1 MTDQINNLIDFGGV
15 FNTIRQE
22 QRDFIKRE
30 ISILC
35 FEQHELRN
43 ADGSDKVC
51 EDHQNTLDLI
61 DSLDLPGGEQE

>member
-61 DSLDLPGGEQE
+61 DSLDLPGGEQT

>member
-1 MTDQINNLIDFGGV
+1 MSESLNNLIDFGDV
-15 FNTIRQE
+15 FNAIRKE
-22 QRDFIKRE
+22 QREFIKRE

-35 FEQHELRN
+35 FEQHEQRN

-61 DSLDLPGGEQE
+61 DSLDLPGGEKE

>member
-1 MTDQINNLIDFGGV
+1 MTDITDLIDFGGI
-15 FNTIRQE
+15 FNAIRIE
-22 QRDFIKRE
+22 QREFIKRE

-43 ADGSDKVC
+43 TDGTDRVC

-61 DSLDLPGGEQE
+61 DSLDLPGGKSQ